1 VDWGIEELNH
11 LKEILNKS
19 STFQEQFVHP
29 LALEHTIQSI
39 MEFVYDNES
48 ILKYNIEVFQK
59 GKKNKQ
65 MSKNSRNSKWIKEKI
80 QYD

>member
-1 VDWGIEELNH
+1 VDWGIEEFNH
-11 LKEILNKS
+11 FKGILNKS

-29 LALEHTIQSI
+29 LAHEHTIQSI

-59 GKKNKQ
+59 GRKKTNK
-65 MSKNSRNSKWIKEKI
+65 
-80 QYD
+80 